1 MASWI
6 STLNPSMV
14 EIQDM
19 AKCSGPKSKWILD
32 TVSDMVHDTHHE
44 NTHGFYI
51 AYVKR

>member
-1 MASWI
+1 
-6 STLNPSMV
+6 MV

-32 TVSDMVHDTHHE
+32 TVSDKVHDPHHE